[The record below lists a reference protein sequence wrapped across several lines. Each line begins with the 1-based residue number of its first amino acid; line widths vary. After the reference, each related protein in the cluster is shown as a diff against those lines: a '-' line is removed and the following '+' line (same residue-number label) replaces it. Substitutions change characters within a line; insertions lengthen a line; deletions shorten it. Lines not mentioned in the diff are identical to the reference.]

1 MKHNIELVDLTHFQI
16 WCSLV
21 PFRQCMHACVYI
33 FMSMYGCTICVWMH
47 NMYVYLCMQAYMGLN
62 KHINVIRFTVR
73 NSKILICTP
82 PDFPI
87 IGIDESASALA
98 SALASVFQNFYFC
111 LKSFW
116 CFVMISVPLCCK
128 YLLLYDFLFIHPKN
142 SIGVLEKC
150 YLNFRKHLSIAVFKK

>member
-1 MKHNIELVDLTHFQI
+1 
-16 WCSLV
+16 
-21 PFRQCMHACVYI
+21 
-33 FMSMYGCTICVWMH
+33 MYVHVWMH
-47 NMYVYLCMQAYMGLN
+47 NMCVYLCMQAYMGLN

-87 IGIDESASALA
+87 MASKSGLWKRLSGNLGIDESASALA

-150 YLNFRKHLSIAVFKK
+150 CLNFRKHLSIAVFKK

>member
-1 MKHNIELVDLTHFQI
+1 MQP
-16 WCSLV
+16 CSISPMYAYL
-21 PFRQCMHACVYI
+21 CIYI
-33 FMSMYGCTICVWMH
+33 YVHVWML
-47 NMYVYLCMQAYMGLN
+47 NMCVYLCMQAYMGLN

-87 IGIDESASALA
+87 MASKNGLWKRLSGNLGIDESASALA

-111 LKSFW
+111 LKRFW

-128 YLLLYDFLFIHPKN
+128 YLLLYDFLFINPKN

-150 YLNFRKHLSIAVFKK
+150 YLNFRKHLSISVFKK